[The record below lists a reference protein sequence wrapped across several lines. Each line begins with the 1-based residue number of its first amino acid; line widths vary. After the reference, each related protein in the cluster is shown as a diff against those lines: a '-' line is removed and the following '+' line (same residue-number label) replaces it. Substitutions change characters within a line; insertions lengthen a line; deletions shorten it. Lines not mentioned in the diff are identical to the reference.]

1 MANTEHLQILKQGA
15 EVWNQWR
22 GQHLNITPDFS
33 QADLTNIY
41 LIGANLHATNFRGA
55 TFREV
60 DLSKANLRYAN
71 LTGATFHWIR
81 FTQADLS
88 DAKLGGTTFREAT
101 LREAR
106 LARADLTGA
115 DLTGADLTGADL
127 TGADLHEPPFVGPTS
142 PGPGTSPEPTS
153 SGSIF
158 AGADLPGAALTRAIL
173 ARANFTGADLSRVL
187 LFETVFSDTNLSAVQ
202 GLETC
207 EHHGPSTL
215 DYRTFTRSGPFSLAF
230 LRGCGLPDALIN
242 YLPSLLNEPFQ
253 FYSCF
258 ISYSSADENFC
269 RRLHGRLQDAEL
281 RVWFAPHDIQ
291 GGRKIHEQIDQAIRV
306 YDKLLLVLSPH
317 SMESPWVEF
326 EIRRARQREV
336 AEKRRRLFPVR
347 LVDFEAIKAWE
358 CFDADAGKDLATEI
372 REYYIPDFTAWKDH
386 DAFEVAVSRLLRD
399 LKAAE
404 RQPEGSGPV
413 G

>member
-1 MANTEHLQILKQGA
+1 MANPEHFQILKQGVKA
-15 EVWNQWR
+15 WNQWR
-22 GQHLNITPDFS
+22 DQHRDIRPDLS
-33 QADLTNIY
+33 GDDLTKTYLYGANLAGTNLIRADLSYADLTW
-41 LIGANLHATNFRGA
+41 A
-55 TFREV
+55 
-60 DLSKANLRYAN
+60 DLTIAN
-71 LTGATFHWIR
+71 LTGATL
-81 FTQADLS
+81 TQATL
-88 DAKLGGTTFREAT
+88 AAANLTHANLTEAN
-101 LREAR
+101 
-106 LARADLTGA
+106 LTGA
-115 DLTGADLTGADL
+115 DLTGGATFTGADL
-127 TGADLHEPPFVGPTS
+127 TG
-142 PGPGTSPEPTS
+142 
-153 SGSIF
+153 
-158 AGADLPGAALTRAIL
+158 GAT
-173 ARANFTGADLSRVL
+173 FTGADLTRADVSNVGL
-187 LFETVFSDTNLSAVQ
+187 YETIFSDTNLTAVC

-207 EHHGPSTL
+207 VHRGPSTL
-215 DYRTFTRSGPFSLAF
+215 DHRTLAKSGPLPPTF
-230 LRGCGLPDALIN
+230 LRGCGLPEVLIE
-242 YLPSLLNEPFQ
+242 YLPSLLGEPFQ